1 MHCLTVTNSVGPI
14 SDPAR
19 LGSTNG
25 IKGGLTISIP
35 AAARHTLLYVDDELI
50 PCIAYVA
57 NMYTTAMC
65 VHEMTQRHSTYFFHC
80 KCIRSRLDHG
90 PSVSEAERCCP
101 QQGQRQQELLR
112 SRLQFEQGLVALCRV
127 RSEFLLVRWVQEPM
141 RGKHLQTQGEV
152 DAAHGGIRF
161 SFRGL
166 CLCSVALM
174 HGLD

>member
-1 MHCLTVTNSVGPI
+1 MHCLTVTNSVRPI

-101 QQGQRQQELLR
+101 QQGQRQQELLVG
-112 SRLQFEQGLVALCRV
+112 SRLQFGPDRCAECVLNRSLGAHRSLGAGTDAGQAAAGRQAYADCR
-127 RSEFLLVRWVQEPM
+127 RR
-141 RGKHLQTQGEV
+141 GEV
-152 DAAHGGIRF
+152 DAAHGR
-161 SFRGL
+161 
-166 CLCSVALM
+166 
-174 HGLD
+174 

>member
-101 QQGQRQQELLR
+101 QQGQRQQEFGIDLW
-112 SRLQFEQGLVALCRV
+112 V
-127 RSEFLLVRWVQEPM
+127 RIDLWVQEPM
-141 RGKHLQTQGEV
+141 RGRQLQGGKHMQIADAGEK
-152 DAAHGGIRF
+152 
-161 SFRGL
+161 
-166 CLCSVALM
+166 
-174 HGLD
+174 

>member
-57 NMYTTAMC
+57 NMYSDVCARDDAEAQHLLLPLQM
-65 VHEMTQRHSTYFFHC
+65 HSQPSRSWT
-80 KCIRSRLDHG
+80 KC
-90 PSVSEAERCCP
+90 ER
-101 QQGQRQQELLR
+101 G
-112 SRLQFEQGLVALCRV
+112 
-127 RSEFLLVRWVQEPM
+127 
-141 RGKHLQTQGEV
+141 
-152 DAAHGGIRF
+152 
-161 SFRGL
+161 
-166 CLCSVALM
+166 
-174 HGLD
+174 

>member
-1 MHCLTVTNSVGPI
+1 MQCLTVTNSVGPI

-65 VHEMTQRHSTYFFHC
+65 VHEMTQRHSTYSIANGQWS
-80 KCIRSRLDHG
+80 CIRSRLDHG
-90 PSVSEAERCCP
+90 PSVSESLNAAA
-101 QQGQRQQELLR
+101 R
-112 SRLQFEQGLVALCRV
+112 SRGSGS
-127 RSEFLLVRWVQEPM
+127 RS
-141 RGKHLQTQGEV
+141 
-152 DAAHGGIRF
+152 
-161 SFRGL
+161 
-166 CLCSVALM
+166 
-174 HGLD
+174 